1 MSDASEQQL
10 LDKYNNFEKI
20 SETKPH
26 KEANLQGLLKVTQ
39 INRTDIF
46 DDDGN
51 RLTFKDKKELY
62 NELCMR
68 T

>member
-1 MSDASEQQL
+1 MGETSEQQL
-10 LDKYNNFEKI
+10 LDKYNNFEKL

-26 KEANLQGLLKVTQ
+26 KEVNLQGLLKITAD
-39 INRTDIF
+39 NHTDIF
-46 DDDGN
+46 DDNGN
-51 RLTFKDKKELY
+51 RLNFKNKKELY

>member
-20 SETKPH
+20 SKAKPH
-26 KEANLQGLLKVTQ
+26 KEVNLQGLLKVTAD
-39 INRTDIF
+39 NHTDIF